1 MSMIPQHPNVVRYF
15 GAVLTK
21 PNYALVLEFC
31 GIPPVWD
38 GGLTIHSLRQ
48 LLSEPKAAL
57 TWQESC
63 SIAAGIATGMAHI
76 HSARVGC
83 ASAKRPWPERRA
95 FLFLLFV
102 FAEPDW
108 CRRLPLRRD
117 AAA

>member
-76 HSARVGC
+76 HSARVG
-83 ASAKRPWPERRA
+83 AHQRVARGPNALLSS
-95 FLFLLFV
+95 LFF
-102 FAEPDW
+102 F
-108 CRRLPLRRD
+108 CRT
-117 AAA
+117 